1 MTRQEEKQQLRTT
14 IRQMEA
20 ALAPGYLQ
28 NSDAAIA
35 AHLLAMPEYQ
45 SAGTIFCFVGIWRE
59 IDTRPHPAPR
69 AKQRQDR
76 LRAPSVPHRARWSCG
91 GSPPWRNSGPANF
104 TFRSRPLMRPA
115 WQWTR

>member
-1 MTRQEEKQQLRTT
+1 MTRQEEKHQLRTT

-45 SAGTIFCFVGIWRE
+45 SAGTIFCFVGTGRE
-59 IDTRPHPAPR
+59 IDTRPI
-69 AKQRQDR
+69 
-76 LRAPSVPHRARWSCG
+76 LRHAL
-91 GSPPWRNSGPANF
+91 NSGK
-104 TFRSRPLMRPA
+104 TVCVPLCTTPGQMELRRITA
-115 WQWTR
+115 LVLASSTARENGLVT

>member
-45 SAGTIFCFVGIWRE
+45 SAGTIFCFVGTGRE
-59 IDTRPHPAPR
+59 IDTRPI
-69 AKQRQDR
+69 
-76 LRAPSVPHRARWSCG
+76 LRHAL
-91 GSPPWRNSGPANF
+91 NSGKTVCVPLHHTGPDGAAAHHRPGGTPA
-104 TFRSRPLMRPA
+104 RQISHSGAAR
-115 WQWTR
+115 

>member
-45 SAGTIFCFVGIWRE
+45 SAGTIFCFVGTGRE
-59 IDTRPHPAPR
+59 IDTRPI
-69 AKQRQDR
+69 
-76 LRAPSVPHRARWSCG
+76 LRHAL
-91 GSPPWRNSGPANF
+91 NSGK
-104 TFRSRPLMRPA
+104 TVCVPLCTTPGQMDLRRITA
-115 WQWTR
+115 L